1 MSRVEFVLTADDLIA
16 AQRQYQWQGIK
27 AQALVVLA
35 VSAFGLYFA
44 LAHTSGL
51 WRLAL
56 LLVLA
61 AMLATR
67 LIWPFYARLWG
78 IPRMAHKALA
88 QDPAVLEPTEVSWDE
103 QTFALSSASN
113 TWQQPLGEFLCW
125 IEDADALL
133 LFKQV
138 HAFQIV
144 PRRAFA
150 DTAQHASLIA
160 ALAANGVK
168 DKWPPL

>member
-1 MSRVEFVLTADDLIA
+1 VNRVGFVLTADDLIA
-16 AQRQYQWQGIK
+16 AQRQYQWLGIK
-27 AQALVVLA
+27 AQALLVLV

-67 LIWPFYARLWG
+67 VVWPFYARFWG
-78 IPRMAHKALA
+78 IPRMVRRALA
-88 QDPAVLEPTEVSWDE
+88 QDPAVLEPTEISWDE
-103 QTFALSSASN
+103 HSFALSSASN

-125 IEDADALL
+125 IEDVEAML

-144 PRRAFA
+144 PKRAFA
-150 DTAQHASLIA
+150 DPAQHGSLIA